1 MKNSLAVQWLGFW
14 AITVCWG
21 PWVQTLVGKIRS
33 CKQHDVAK
41 KERKQEHDE
50 LVHVDSIKN
59 QGWEM
64 DICRP
69 FIGFICLERPGPF
82 QGAG

>member
-1 MKNSLAVQWLGFW
+1 M
-14 AITVCWG
+14 
-21 PWVQTLVGKIRS
+21 
-33 CKQHDVAK
+33 AK